1 LTFNKAAKVVYT
13 DAGFVEVSRAPKE
26 LADAILNARLTKD
39 GYFDERTKSG
49 KAAVKAR
56 AAIADMVMDA
66 WHNEDEA
73 KLMQF
78 GIYYY

>member
-1 LTFNKAAKVVYT
+1 MTFNRAAKVVYT

-49 KAAVKAR
+49 RAALKAR
-56 AAIADMVMDA
+56 DTIEAMVNEA
-66 WHNEDEA
+66 WDKNDET

-78 GIYYY
+78 GIYHY